1 MKTSQIIINA
11 RYRNLSIPDTRD
23 KLIDTLR
30 WRDSFNV
37 ESVLKEDFPQDVFGS
52 LAHISGTD
60 KDGRLVMYACSIL
73 FTEWLLVD
81 YNYSRYNIYGGNQD
95 LKPVFGDVQR
105 FIRSASFYLLK
116 DKFADNIIFSW
127 RVALMEKSVMQ
138 LDFTELDQMIQ
149 VHGAN
154 NDKLC
159 LDM

>member
-1 MKTSQIIINA
+1 MI
-11 RYRNLSIPDTRD
+11 
-23 KLIDTLR
+23 
-30 WRDSFNV
+30 
-37 ESVLKEDFPQDVFGS
+37 
-52 LAHISGTD
+52 H
-60 KDGRLVMYACSIL
+60 
-73 FTEWLLVD
+73 
-81 YNYSRYNIYGGNQD
+81 NYSRYNIYGGNQD
-95 LKPVFGDVQR
+95 LKSVFGDVQR